1 MPTRRGS
8 HPPDSGVPASH
19 LPQGLNVANGRA
31 DSRPPWSVTEENA
44 RVSSSSSARTASH
57 SRMCHF
63 EDEPVRRAA
72 TRLMTRQ
79 RMQAARVRSNK
90 KPRLRGASSVR
101 GRYDGFR
108 ILAER
113 NGRRSDPSPPWTVG
127 RGKQRLV
134 YFEEEPGRASGAAW
148 CSGGLD
154 PSTECVGVV
163 LSSNARAKTQAR
175 LMRKARVRA
184 DSTRVRSTNETSL
197 CIAIKKEKPLP
208 CSGSQSPI
216 A

>member
-1 MPTRRGS
+1 MTR
-8 HPPDSGVPASH
+8 HIQVMDIN
-19 LPQGLNVANGRA
+19 PQCCRRFKSSIRRCEV
-31 DSRPPWSVTEENA
+31 A
-44 RVSSSSSARTASH
+44 RVSTTRSQDRSRLNAGLTQEELTRSLRRVRH
-57 SRMCHF
+57 SR
-63 EDEPVRRAA
+63 R
-72 TRLMTRQ
+72 
-79 RMQAARVRSNK
+79 
-90 KPRLRGASSVR
+90 
-101 GRYDGFR
+101 
-108 ILAER
+108 ER
-113 NGRRSDPSPPWTVG
+113 NGRPVTLRPPWTVG

-197 CIAIKKEKPLP
+197 CIPIKKEKPLP
-208 CSGSQSPI
+208 CSGSRSPI